1 MNEADE
7 LRAQLRALQI
17 ELIEAAADFD
27 RRGHL
32 AAADFALATANRV
45 GELCAGAE
53 TRLVGDAPSCLA
65 ERGPERVG

>member
-27 RRGHL
+27 RRGRL
-32 AAADFALATANRV
+32 DAADHALATAYRV
-45 GELCAGAE
+45 GELCEPAE
-53 TRLVGDAPSCLA
+53 ARLVGDDS
-65 ERGPERVG
+65 R